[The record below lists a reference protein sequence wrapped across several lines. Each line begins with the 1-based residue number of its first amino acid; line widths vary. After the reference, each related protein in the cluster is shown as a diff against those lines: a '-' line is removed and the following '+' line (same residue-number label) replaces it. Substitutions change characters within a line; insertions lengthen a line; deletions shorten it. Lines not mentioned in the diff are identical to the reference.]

1 MLFRSAF
8 TNPAI
13 TTDVIVGFPG
23 ENEAEFAQ
31 TKIFLQQ
38 IGFYEMHIFKY
49 SLRSGTRAAQMP
61 DQIPESIK
69 TIRSEELLVIE
80 KAMSMKY
87 RQSALNTLQEVLLEE
102 EMSMNGNSYFIGHTR
117 EYIKIAVPS
126 RNHQPNILVEVIPKK
141 MLTDEILV

>member
-1 MLFRSAF
+1 
-8 TNPAI
+8 
-13 TTDVIVGFPG
+13 
-23 ENEAEFAQ
+23 
-31 TKIFLQQ
+31 
-38 IGFYEMHIFKY
+38 MHIFKY
-49 SLRSGTRAAQMP
+49 SLRSGTRAAQMS

-69 TIRSEELLVIE
+69 TIRSEELLAIE